1 MKLRA
6 LEPEDLD
13 LLYSIENDGEQ
24 WDTSSVNVPYSRYVL
39 NDYLVNQS
47 NDIFADKQV
56 RLVIE
61 GDDGMAVGL
70 IDLFNFSPEHSR
82 AEIGLAL
89 LRSQR
94 GRGYARL
101 AIEKLRQYARDI
113 IHLHQI
119 VAVIDEG
126 NVASLKMLQDTGFT
140 FIAKLPDW
148 LRKPSGW
155 ADAVMMQLT
164 INNDTNG

>member
-13 LLYSIENDGEQ
+13 LLYTIENDRAL

-39 NDYLVNQS
+39 SDYLANQS

-70 IDLFNFSPEHSR
+70 IDLFNFAPEHSR

-89 LRSQR
+89 LSSQR
-94 GRGYARL
+94 GRGYARQ
-101 AIEKLRQYARDI
+101 AIEALKQYARDI

-119 VAVIDEG
+119 VAVIDED

-140 FIAKLPDW
+140 FLAKLPDW
-148 LRKPSGW
+148 IRKPAGW
-155 ADAVMMQLT
+155 SDAVMMQLML
-164 INNDTNG
+164 